1 MALTIIT
8 ILIAV
13 LAIAFVLLGVK
24 IVQQSETIIIERL
37 GKYQTT
43 LQSGLNIIIPFIDKP
58 REIIWRYS
66 SEGPLGNVIV
76 RYIKEDRIDLREAVY
91 DFPKQNVITKDNIV
105 TEINALIYFQIM
117 DPVRA
122 VYEIANLPQAIEK
135 LTQTSLRNVIGEMDL
150 DDTLSSRDTINTK
163 LQEILDDATNKWGVK
178 VNRVELQDINPP
190 LDIREAMEKQMRAE
204 RDKRATILEAEGTK
218 QAQILEAQGKR
229 DADISI
235 AEGDKKSTL
244 LVAQGKASARIVV
257 ANAEAEAIKVVTSAI
272 DKTGDPVNYL
282 IAMKYLESL
291 KEMTSGKDNKVVYM
305 PYEATGILSS
315 IGGIK
320 DLLGTKGA

>member
-105 TEINALIYFQIM
+105 TEI
-117 DPVRA
+117 
-122 VYEIANLPQAIEK
+122 IEF
-135 LTQTSLRNVIGEMDL
+135 
-150 DDTLSSRDTINTK
+150 
-163 LQEILDDATNKWGVK
+163 
-178 VNRVELQDINPP
+178 
-190 LDIREAMEKQMRAE
+190 
-204 RDKRATILEAEGTK
+204 
-218 QAQILEAQGKR
+218 
-229 DADISI
+229 
-235 AEGDKKSTL
+235 
-244 LVAQGKASARIVV
+244 
-257 ANAEAEAIKVVTSAI
+257 
-272 DKTGDPVNYL
+272 
-282 IAMKYLESL
+282 
-291 KEMTSGKDNKVVYM
+291 
-305 PYEATGILSS
+305 
-315 IGGIK
+315 
-320 DLLGTKGA
+320 